1 MKEILI
7 ATEKDIPELLNV
19 QKTAFMPVSLK
30 INWPDAANITET
42 LEQATEA
49 FPHYTM
55 LKMLNDEG
63 RIIGMVRG
71 KVENGSLY
79 IGKLMVLPEYQGQG
93 IGTQLIRAIE
103 KQLPHQ
109 RAWLNTCE
117 QLEGNVYLYSRE
129 GFVPF
134 KHERINDHLTRVY
147 MEKLQS

>member
-1 MKEILI
+1 MKEILV

-30 INWPDAANITET
+30 LNWPDAANITET

-79 IGKLMVLPEYQGQG
+79 IGNLWYCQN
-93 IGTQLIRAIE
+93 IRDKAS
-103 KQLPHQ
+103 
-109 RAWLNTCE
+109 ALN
-117 QLEGNVYLYSRE
+117 SS
-129 GFVPF
+129 VP
-134 KHERINDHLTRVY
+134 
-147 MEKLQS
+147 

>member
-1 MKEILI
+1 MKEILV
-7 ATEKDIPELLNV
+7 TEKDIPELLNV

-30 INWPDAANITET
+30 LNWPDAANITET

-79 IGKLMVLPEYQGQG
+79 IGKLMVLPEYQGTRHRHSTHPCHRETTATSKGMAQH
-93 IGTQLIRAIE
+93 LRA
-103 KQLPHQ
+103 
-109 RAWLNTCE
+109 T
-117 QLEGNVYLYSRE
+117 
-129 GFVPF
+129 
-134 KHERINDHLTRVY
+134 
-147 MEKLQS
+147 

>member
-1 MKEILI
+1 MKEILT

-19 QKTAFMPVSLK
+19 QKTAFMPVAKKL
-30 INWPDAANITET
+30 NWPDAANITET

-63 RIIGMVRG
+63 HIIGMVRG

-103 KQLPHQ
+103 KHLPHQ

-134 KHERINDHLTRVY
+134 KHEHINDHLTRVY